1 MYRVQISKNIFLQ
14 IVLCRTPWRRLPRL
28 CLQRQNLVVAVEIVA
43 VFHPCRHVRN
53 GRWCHIFHIF
63 FPLQGSVADGAVNV
77 SHHTKLCAD
86 CSDLIASWPAPAE
99 YSWLFSFA
107 NSPRMRLPQIFWR
120 LRPLLV
126 IWLSL
131 VWFYVYALFWLT
143 SLEGHLTLGRRY
155 IDPSWVRPQ
164 SLGIH
169 IVFVSHDVIDSFSC
183 CSRRRNL
190 CRSPDTQTLT
200 PKYSLSVLTT
210 LWGFCRSTSFRP
222 RLYLYTVLASCC
234 EACHSFIRLGP
245 LNCCFAF
252 FRCIVPILH
261 HAVIYQIFDVGFWKR
276 CVQSHLGLNRR
287 ELD

>member
-14 IVLCRTPWRRLPRL
+14 TVLCRTPWRRLPRL

-53 GRWCHIFHIF
+53 GRWCYIFHIF

-200 PKYSLSVLTT
+200 PKYSLSALTT

-222 RLYLYTVLASCC
+222 RLYLYTVLA
-234 EACHSFIRLGP
+234 AGDKDAVR
-245 LNCCFAF
+245 
-252 FRCIVPILH
+252 
-261 HAVIYQIFDVGFWKR
+261 HAIALSGLVHLTAASLSFDVSYQF
-276 CVQSHLGLNRR
+276 CIMQ
-287 ELD
+287 

>member
-14 IVLCRTPWRRLPRL
+14 IVLCRTLWRRLPRL

-86 CSDLIASWPAPAE
+86 CSDFIASWPAPAE